1 MRKTGFRERN
11 INIELIKKYFFV
23 NNLGDVL
30 KNFKKSKNN
39 LKRSKTQVD
48 LINSGLKDLKKE
60 IENMSEEEKKLK
72 IQMKQQILL
81 KIFLSLI
88 DNNKDKA

>member
-1 MRKTGFRERN
+1 MRKIGFKERN

-48 LINSGLKDLKKE
+48 LIRLKDLKKE
-60 IENMSEEEKKLK
+60 IQNMTEEEKKLK
-72 IQMKQQILL
+72 LQMKQQILL

>member
-1 MRKTGFRERN
+1 MRKIGFKERN

-48 LINSGLKDLKKE
+48 LIRLKDLKKE
-60 IENMSEEEKKLK
+60 IQNMTEEEKKLK
-72 IQMKQQILL
+72 LQMK
-81 KIFLSLI
+81 
-88 DNNKDKA
+88 

>member
-1 MRKTGFRERN
+1 MRKIGFKERN

-60 IENMSEEEKKLK
+60 IQNMTEEEKKLK
-72 IQMKQQILL
+72 LQMKQQILL

>member
-1 MRKTGFRERN
+1 MRKIGFKERN

-30 KNFKKSKNN
+30 KNFKKSKNY

-60 IENMSEEEKKLK
+60 IQNMTEEEKKLK
-72 IQMKQQILL
+72 LQMKQQILL

>member
-1 MRKTGFRERN
+1 MRKIGFKERN

-23 NNLGDVL
+23 TNLGDVL

-60 IENMSEEEKKLK
+60 IQNMSEEEKKLK
-72 IQMKQQILL
+72 IQMK
-81 KIFLSLI
+81 
-88 DNNKDKA
+88 